1 MIVETL
7 KRLWGNQ
14 KGGTAIEYGLIA
26 AMVIIT
32 MIGAFIQVAN
42 STTAMWGNVNSKVSA
57 ATAGN

>member
-26 AMVIIT
+26 ALVIIT

-42 STTAMWGNVNSKVSA
+42 STTTMWGNVNSKVSA